1 MTIPA
6 IGAGQSCEKDL
17 LLDKIYVSLLPC
29 HIYIFTNHIYS
40 FICGSGHTWPWHTHV
55 EVRIQQPVWVGS
67 LLQCRFW
74 ESHSGPLAFIASAFS
89 HLLAHPCP
97 ALSRITV
104 KHLRSLFCLIE
115 MSFPILPWSTFLNH
129 FAFLNKLYFHT
140 EFFSPCFTKYNP
152 RPRQHQLFLL

>member
-6 IGAGQSCEKDL
+6 NPVKRIYCWIRFMFLYCPVIFTFLQITSIHLYVGAGT
-17 LLDKIYVSLLPC
+17 
-29 HIYIFTNHIYS
+29 HR
-40 FICGSGHTWPWHTHV
+40 PWRTHV

-74 ESHSGPLAFIASAFS
+74 ESHSGPLAFIASVFS

-104 KHLRSLFCLIE
+104 KHLRSLFCLFE

-129 FAFLNKLYFHT
+129 FAFLTKLYFHT
-140 EFFSPCFTKYNP
+140 EFFSPCFMKYNP
-152 RPRQHQLFLL
+152 WPRQHQLFLL